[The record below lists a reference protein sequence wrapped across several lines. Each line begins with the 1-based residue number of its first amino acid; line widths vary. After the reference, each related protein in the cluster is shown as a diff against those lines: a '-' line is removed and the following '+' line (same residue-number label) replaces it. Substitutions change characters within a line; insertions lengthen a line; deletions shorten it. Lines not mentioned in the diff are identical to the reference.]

1 MVIML
6 SNKAYLTN
14 ISYVQS
20 MNNNQFLKFR
30 YNQNIEF
37 EIFLMHPNIENMHN
51 LMISMQPII
60 HNKYDKLCIQFIVS
74 DLSLEIWKFGGS
86 MDWLF
91 GGLMV
96 WMFGRL
102 VVWMHE

>member
-14 ISYVQS
+14 VSYVQS

-30 YNQNIEF
+30 YNQNIQF
-37 EIFLMHPNIENMHN
+37 EMHPNIENMHY

-74 DLSLEIWKFGGS
+74 DLSFEIWKFGGS
-86 MDWLF
+86 VDWLF

-96 WMFGRL
+96 
-102 VVWMHE
+102 